1 MSIHPRQRSAMGK
14 TAIVTDTDASL
25 PAAIAAQFDI
35 AQVPI
40 TVHFG
45 EESFKAVYDIDDR
58 ETFLR
63 IDRTGKLPTTSA
75 PSPGQF
81 LETYKKALA
90 QEYDSII
97 CITVSSEISTT
108 YNAARNAAAL
118 LPEADITVI
127 DSQSLSMGQGF
138 MTLAAAEVLAKSGSK
153 ENAIAAVEDLRER
166 THIYVALSTLKYMAM
181 SGRVGHL
188 AAGLAN
194 FLDVKPIL
202 SMRNGRLEMVEK
214 VRSQPRAWQK
224 TIHLIV
230 EKATGS
236 SIEKM
241 SIIHVNALDDAQRL
255 EGLLRDFLPCPDEII
270 YAELTPGLSV
280 HAGGGLV
287 GVVSVL
293 RE

>member
-1 MSIHPRQRSAMGK
+1 MGK
-14 TAIVTDTDASL
+14 TAVITDTDASL
-25 PAAIAAQFDI
+25 PVAIAAQYGI

-81 LETYKKALA
+81 LEAYKKALA
-90 QEYDSII
+90 QGCDSII

-108 YNAARNAAAL
+108 YSAARNAAAL

-138 MTLAAAEVLAKSGSK
+138 MALIAAEVLAKSGSK
-153 ENAIAAVEDLRER
+153 ENAVAAVEGLRER

-181 SGRVGHL
+181 SGRIGHL

-194 FLDVKPIL
+194 LLDVKPIL

-214 VRSQPRAWQK
+214 VRTQPRAWQK
-224 TIHLIV
+224 TINLIV
-230 EKATGS
+230 EKAAGS
-236 SIEKM
+236 PIEKM

-255 EGLLRDFLPCPDEII
+255 DGLLRDFLPCPDEII

-287 GVVSVL
+287 GAVSVI